1 MKRARIIMFAL
12 ALVAVA
18 VLLNDALGVESY
30 TKKDK
35 KPKDKK
41 PTNTGPEKSTG
52 GNNPKKTTVT
62 LTTPK
67 KTTVT
72 LTTPKKTTVTTLTTP
87 KKTTVTTGANNPKK
101 TTVKLQAQPLTI
113 PKPSAMGTVGMSWS
127 SYNAKYDPLRA
138 QEAKQVQKQLAAI
151 KNGVAFGV
159 PYVSSPS
166 TNNKPPNN
174 PPKASSLNPPAPNVP
189 IVPVAAPRLDPNK
202 SWAQNLAPGTAYQV
216 QAKKYWDYNMVNIVN
231 SFGGTVTDAATGK
244 TFKVVDGVVKG
255 YVNGVEIPY
264 QKGTIALDAPYDGGG
279 FWSDSPENA
288 AQMKNS
294 VPGRALIPII
304 PKDGGPTGYVLEPTL
319 DAQGRPA
326 VSTSLINGRFYSN
339 YD

>member
-52 GNNPKKTTVT
+52 GNN
-62 LTTPK
+62 PK

-138 QEAKQVQKQLAAI
+138 QEAKHQ
-151 KNGVAFGV
+151 
-159 PYVSSPS
+159 
-166 TNNKPPNN
+166 
-174 PPKASSLNPPAPNVP
+174 
-189 IVPVAAPRLDPNK
+189 
-202 SWAQNLAPGTAYQV
+202 
-216 QAKKYWDYNMVNIVN
+216 
-231 SFGGTVTDAATGK
+231 
-244 TFKVVDGVVKG
+244 
-255 YVNGVEIPY
+255 
-264 QKGTIALDAPYDGGG
+264 
-279 FWSDSPENA
+279 
-288 AQMKNS
+288 
-294 VPGRALIPII
+294 
-304 PKDGGPTGYVLEPTL
+304 
-319 DAQGRPA
+319 
-326 VSTSLINGRFYSN
+326 
-339 YD
+339 